1 MLVTRASPTPRAAV
15 PFPGTSWPKPL
26 LAALA
31 EAIWVRNVDVQKI
44 LSNPRSAPGG
54 LSETL
59 AAYNNGWTCTD
70 VAAEIIKAIK
80 RRYAAADAG
89 ALRRSSQHRLS

>member
-1 MLVTRASPTPRAAV
+1 M
-15 PFPGTSWPKPL
+15 
-26 LAALA
+26 
-31 EAIWVRNVDVQKI
+31 RNVDVQMI

-89 ALRRSSQHRLS
+89 VLLQARGRRRLLRPDPARGHQR